1 MAKPFARIGLFA
13 KQSTNNAA
21 AFNTLLDFLSQH
33 DLELL
38 IESESAR
45 ISHQSWP
52 TKPREELA
60 KHVDLVMVLG
70 GDGSLL
76 NAARAVVPF
85 DVPILGVNRGR
96 LGFLADIPPH
106 QLELLLTP
114 ILAGDYI
121 EEQRFLLEATIERE
135 GQIIAQHKALNDV
148 VLYAGSIARM
158 FEFEVWLD
166 QQLVV
171 QQRSDGL
178 ITATPTGSTAYALAA
193 GGPILYPTLKAITLV
208 PMFPHTL
215 STRPIVVSDESEIE
229 LKITANNKVFPKLSL
244 DGQVHLDL
252 EPNDRIFIK
261 KHKHLLRL
269 IHPKHYNY
277 FAVLREKLGWHAST
291 ALAEEH
297 KLEVTPL
304 AKI

>member
-13 KQSTNNAA
+13 KQSTNNAP
-21 AFNTLLDFLSQH
+21 AFNTLIDFLSQH
-33 DLELL
+33 KLELL
-38 IESESAR
+38 IETDSAR
-45 ISHQSWP
+45 ISDTILP

-85 DVPILGVNRGR
+85 NVPILGVNRGR
-96 LGFLADIPPH
+96 LGFLADIPP
-106 QLELLLTP
+106 QELETQLTP
-114 ILAGDYI
+114 ILMGNYI
-121 EEQRFLLEATIERE
+121 EEERFLLEATIERQ
-135 GQIIAQHKALNDV
+135 GKIIANHTALNDV

-158 FEFEVWLD
+158 FEFEVWLNE
-166 QQLVV
+166 QFVV

-215 STRPIVVSDESEIE
+215 STRPIVVSDESVIE

-244 DGQVHLDL
+244 DGQIHLDL
-252 EPNDRIFIK
+252 EPSDRILIR
-261 KHKHLLRL
+261 KHQHLLRL
-269 IHPKHYNY
+269 IHPNHYNY
-277 FAVLREKLGWHAST
+277 FAVLREKLGWHAT
-291 ALAEEH
+291 NTRAPEH
-297 KLEVTPL
+297 EPQK
-304 AKI
+304 